1 MMYLNLYS
9 ARLDNALSYVRSV
22 EVKRIELSA
31 ISLQGRFASL
41 GTCTPHLVSSKPT
54 LEYNKLTVIINTMFA
69 TIIDIIVFS
78 ISNQY
83 LTYELL
89 FSTTEST

>member
-41 GTCTPHLVSSKPT
+41 GTCTP
-54 LEYNKLTVIINTMFA
+54 I
-69 TIIDIIVFS
+69 
-78 ISNQY
+78 
-83 LTYELL
+83 
-89 FSTTEST
+89 